1 MRDSVST
8 QPPSPPPPSPACCVG
23 LSWGCS
29 GGCTPTAPSRV
40 WAPPW
45 GFLRLKRSVK
55 RCQLTWHVGLG
66 TWTTP
71 RFWGHCRRLRSPT
84 LPDRPPAPPAP
95 PNLLDGTTWWS
106 RTGASSRRARAR
118 GAGSRASHAAA
129 AAAGA
134 REPVLLPPR
143 WPHRGPRVTLPAPD
157 AGLLPARAWYF
168 SGQANLP
175 EDRNLPSHA
184 LQVPG
189 HRATGI
195 PSHAGGE
202 HPWQAGWSH
211 SRAWEPPGSP

>member
-1 MRDSVST
+1 MQWWVHPHSSLQGVGTSL
-8 QPPSPPPPSPACCVG
+8 G
-23 LSWGCS
+23 LSAFEEEREEVSAYLARG
-29 GGCTPTAPSRV
+29 TRDLDHA
-40 WAPPW
+40 
-45 GFLRLKRSVK
+45 SV
-55 RCQLTWHVGLG
+55 R
-66 TWTTP
+66 
-71 RFWGHCRRLRSPT
+71 GHCRRLRSPT

-134 REPVLLPPR
+134 REPALLPPR

-157 AGLLPARAWYF
+157 AGLPPARAWYF

-189 HRATGI
+189 HRY
-195 PSHAGGE
+195 PL
-202 HPWQAGWSH
+202 P
-211 SRAWEPPGSP
+211 RRR